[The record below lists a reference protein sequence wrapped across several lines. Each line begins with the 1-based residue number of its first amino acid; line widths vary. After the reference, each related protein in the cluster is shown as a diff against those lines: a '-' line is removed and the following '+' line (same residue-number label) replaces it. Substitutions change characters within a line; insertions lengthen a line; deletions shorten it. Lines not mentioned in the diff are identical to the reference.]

1 MTIIFDLIYKE
12 GTIISSGGEKNLE
25 LLKHVSQAF
34 KQLLRIHFERPLS
47 IVEEKKEKKRKKK
60 EEIQQPSYNRGEEIR
75 FLLYLEY
82 KTDVIASIDRIVL
95 LIYL

>member
-1 MTIIFDLIYKE
+1 MR
-12 GTIISSGGEKNLE
+12 GEKNLE

-47 IVEEKKEKKRKKK
+47 IVSPGKKEKKKK
-60 EEIQQPSYNRGEEIR
+60 EIQQPSYNRGEEIR

-82 KTDVIASIDRIVL
+82 KTDVITSIDRIVL

>member
-1 MTIIFDLIYKE
+1 MGKIKCTIPDKIMTIIFDLIYKE

-47 IVEEKKEKKRKKK
+47 IVEEKKKRKEKKRRDPTA
-60 EEIQQPSYNRGEEIR
+60 Q
-75 FLLYLEY
+75 L
-82 KTDVIASIDRIVL
+82 
-95 LIYL
+95 

>member
-1 MTIIFDLIYKE
+1 MGKIKCTIPDKIMTIIFDLIYKE

-47 IVEEKKEKKRKKK
+47 IVSPGKKKRKEKKRDPTA
-60 EEIQQPSYNRGEEIR
+60 Q
-75 FLLYLEY
+75 L
-82 KTDVIASIDRIVL
+82 
-95 LIYL
+95 